1 MIELTVYGTPA
12 PQGSKRH
19 VGNGILVESSRK
31 VTPWREAIVSE
42 ALRQK
47 LEGLRMPGPVVVRM
61 TFYLERPKG
70 HTTPKGAR
78 RASAPVFPA
87 RKPDLDKL
95 VRSTLD
101 GLTQAGIVT
110 DDAVV
115 TTIHA
120 AKRYADTRP
129 AGAAIS
135 IHAEEYL

>member
-19 VGNGILVESSRK
+19 VGNGILIESSRK

-42 ALRQK
+42 AIRQK

-70 HTTPKGAR
+70 HTTPKGTR
-78 RASAPVFPA
+78 RASAPGFPD